1 MDQPLDIVEDTT
13 EVNSPQFE
21 HSLQYQQSDHSG
33 EDTQTVR
40 SGPESTHASGSAGH
54 EVSSTSGGSHR
65 LAFPVRH
72 SGGDG
77 AGSSLRRD
85 VGAPEL
91 FFPAWNLT
99 THSILNDA
107 ESCRDMMVN
116 LVPLTVRSQ
125 QSRLSDY
132 QALQRSWFKL
142 GRGALDQID
151 ILQRYEALN
160 EDYGELFE
168 SHRSCRA
175 VSDRLTETQNQ
186 LLDTV
191 QSRNQ
196 LSEDHK
202 ALQQVHL
209 GYVEKE
215 ADLVEKLAAMEK
227 ERDDLLD
234 RDQERGAGDL
244 ERLTEDL
251 SQAEIVRHNY
261 IRQLL
266 PTVVQRLLSSGEYKK
281 SLTDVFNLAIAAG
294 WSEGVKAACSEEEA
308 QAFLATAVD
317 YDPACKETFMTEF
330 DSLFD
335 KSYPYVEK
343 LAESFRLP
351 LGDLQNMWPE
361 ATGPTLSGNAAGA
374 STTADAL
381 NIADASDVA
390 KAQRLALRAMGVTWP
405 LALGLIRNVLR
416 SG

>member
-1 MDQPLDIVEDTT
+1 
-13 EVNSPQFE
+13 
-21 HSLQYQQSDHSG
+21 
-33 EDTQTVR
+33 
-40 SGPESTHASGSAGH
+40 
-54 EVSSTSGGSHR
+54 
-65 LAFPVRH
+65 
-72 SGGDG
+72 
-77 AGSSLRRD
+77 
-85 VGAPEL
+85 
-91 FFPAWNLT
+91 
-99 THSILNDA
+99 
-107 ESCRDMMVN
+107 MVN
-116 LVPLTVRSQ
+116 LVPPAVRSQ

-132 QALQRSWFKL
+132 QALQRSWFEL
-142 GRGALDQID
+142 GRGALAQID

-191 QSRNQ
+191 RSRNQ

-209 GYVEKE
+209 GCVEKE

-234 RDQERGAGDL
+234 RDREREERIQRLEADLASKTSSLAEAEGAVGTLRGDL
-244 ERLTEDL
+244 ERLTVDL

-261 IRQLL
+261 VRQLL
-266 PTVVQRLLSSGEYKK
+266 PTV
-281 SLTDVFNLAIAAG
+281 
-294 WSEGVKAACSEEEA
+294 GVKVACSEEEA

-317 YDPACKETFMTEF
+317 YDQACKETFMTEF
-330 DSLFD
+330 DSLYD
-335 KSYPYVEK
+335 KSYPYMEK

-361 ATGPTLSGNAAGA
+361 GTGPTLSGNAEGA
-374 STTADAL
+374 STTTDAS

-390 KAQRLALRAMGVTWP
+390 IASCACKWDPPNVLRYGPMGVT
-405 LALGLIRNVLR
+405 LGIALGTHPGNASLGHMALDSSGIGRDSSDKSSVDLVL
-416 SG
+416 